1 MRRLLALVQSTR
13 VFLALFTVP
22 PAMLWIASSDGVES
36 GLGAAGP
43 LLLLAHTLLVI
54 VHASSFDSASMAA
67 GGSPRFALSRDEDL
81 YWPEVSSVTRW
92 VAAAATAVIAVL
104 LVVPRLSAAVMV
116 ALALVLVMALTG
128 GATAASRR
136 YRLMFAEVLWPA
148 LMLIVPMVVVNGLRS
163 TPMPAGA
170 TAVTVVFALMLS
182 MYVVLCEVRDQ
193 PLDAGQGMRT
203 LATVAGRG
211 VVTMLVFLG
220 FGATILVATRAASM
234 GSWHWSAAGVV
245 ALASLVCI
253 WSLPSRNEDGAP
265 AIWMLAT
272 GYAALVALT
281 A

>member
-1 MRRLLALVQSTR
+1 MRWLLALVQSTR
-13 VFLALFTVP
+13 VSLALFTVP
-22 PAMLWIASSDGVES
+22 PAMLWISSVDGVES

-43 LLLLAHTLLVI
+43 LILLAHTLLVI
-54 VHASSFDSASMAA
+54 AHATTFDGASVAA

-81 YWPEVSSVTRW
+81 FWPEVSGVTRW
-92 VAAAATAVIAVL
+92 VAASATAVIAVL
-104 LVVPRLSAAVMV
+104 LVVPRVSAALLV
-116 ALALVLVMALTG
+116 AVALVLVMVLTG
-128 GATAASRR
+128 GVTAASRR

-148 LMLIVPMVVVNGLRS
+148 LMLIVPMVLVGGLRS
-163 TPMPAGA
+163 SPMPVGA
-170 TAVTVVFALMLS
+170 AAVTMVFALMLS
-182 MYVVLCEVRDQ
+182 MYVVLCQVRDQ

-265 AIWMLAT
+265 VIWMMAA
-272 GYAALVALT
+272 GYAALVSMT